1 MNLYLIFQE
10 KNDNYDTFDSAIVA
24 ARTKKEARMI
34 HPNENK
40 YDNNWDGKKDGHY
53 GSWVNFED
61 VDVELI
67 GVAKK
72 GTAKGVVLASYN
84 AG

>member
-10 KNDNYDTFDSAIVA
+10 KNDNYDSFDSAIVA

-53 GSWVNFED
+53 GS
-61 VDVELI
+61 
-67 GVAKK
+67 
-72 GTAKGVVLASYN
+72 
-84 AG
+84 